1 MQTNRQS
8 QVMVEASMEGFSPRK
23 QIGLLGGS
31 FNPVHYT
38 HLLIADQVKQSLGLD
53 RVDLLPSF
61 LPPHVDEKPTIPAK
75 HRVTMVERAIATNQ
89 NLGVETSEIYRQGKS
104 YTYDTIKALRE
115 EHPDTDYFF
124 IIGGDMVEY
133 LPKWYKI
140 DELLTM
146 VQFVGV
152 KRPDYPTTSDYPLIW
167 VDVPDSGISSSLI
180 RSKRAQGCSIRY
192 FVPDS
197 VLEYIQEEGLYLNE

>member
-8 QVMVEASMEGFSPRK
+8 QVMVEASMEGFPPRK

-61 LPPHVDEKPTIPAK
+61 LPPHVDEKSTIPAK